1 MSTFSRIVPRIVPAL
16 ASVGAFLSLW
26 AWCPTADAANAAE
39 LARNFKYLPTVKEK
53 DLPKMSNERGEFPG
67 SIKHPGLAGHVW
79 VKFPFVENPGSF
91 GFDRKGRLF
100 VAEANR
106 FWLGV
111 PDLRGANEMI
121 RGDFQAVTVA
131 DRQKLY
137 DQFAAN
143 FPKDWFTA
151 VADRLIR
158 LEDRDGNGAAD
169 HRTLFSDHFKA
180 PLDGLGFSVLA
191 EDDAVYFTCIPKVWK
206 LTDKNDDGVADTHDS
221 IAEGFGVRVSFI
233 GHDLHGI
240 IRGPDGRLYFSI
252 GDRGYHVT
260 TPDGRVF
267 PGSGRGAIFRCE
279 SDGSGFERFCDGLR
293 NPQELAFDEQ
303 GNLFTFDNTGDIG
316 DKARFVY
323 ALEGSDSGWDM
334 SHQSA
339 HHYKHALDW
348 GDFHPSQSMWV
359 AEKMFDTWKPEQ
371 PQWVYP
377 PASHVS
383 NGPSGLTW
391 MTGESLPEDLRGK
404 FLLANYSGPSNNCTI
419 LTVGMTTKGAGY
431 VSTEVKVLVQG
442 VGVSDVELGYDGNL
456 YLCDFGGG
464 WSVNNSGAVHCL
476 TPTDTKQQA
485 VAAQTKQT
493 FATGVKGK
501 SIADLRTLLTSTDN
515 RIRQM
520 AQFAL
525 ADRSAEGL
533 AALTAVAQSKDLP
546 VAQRLHG
553 VWGLEQIARRGGAN
567 KGADKAVAALRAL
580 LSDTEVEVRAN
591 AVRSLGSVKDAA
603 SRAPLMAAL
612 KDASSRV
619 RSLAAIALSRVAKR
633 GDNDAI
639 TALYALVAQNGSET
653 DVVLRH
659 ACLSALDT
667 LGTVESATAK
677 VKDANVEVRLLAVL
691 FLRRHASAELARFLD
706 DADAQ
711 VKNETVR
718 AIYDTAALDTAAGKR
733 LAALAA
739 GDLPETLQRRV
750 VAANY
755 RLGTDDSARAL
766 VQLAGSSAL
775 KQPIREAA
783 LIALRTWGA
792 NIDTDPVLG
801 HYRPQVMKGRT
812 MKDLGPAIA
821 DDLKKFLASSQPAPV
836 IALGLQ
842 LAKDAGVT
850 LDEGTQR
857 AQATN
862 RDLSEDVR
870 VAALNGLV
878 SANGAKAGEVVA
890 SLLDDP
896 TPGVQAAALRHGFAL
911 KTPGIDARA
920 TKAIASG
927 PLPAARAGIDGLA
940 KTAAKSLIT
949 LWNER
954 QQTLREELWL
964 DCFLALQGSDV
975 AEAKQAAAT
984 YSATKPTAVHQLTKL
999 GGDAARGRDIFRN
1012 QGACMQCHKVGNEGG
1027 IQGPDLT
1034 QVGARLKSDKL
1045 LESVIEPNAVIT
1057 DNYGSSTVTLKD
1069 GKVIMGR
1076 VAAKTEQQ
1084 LTLIDPVG
1092 KKHELA
1098 TKDIKETSAP
1108 ISAMPPMGLALPP
1121 RDLRDLVAYLASLTK
1136 EGAKQSGH

>member
-1 MSTFSRIVPRIVPAL
+1 MSIRAHLVPAMVSL
-16 ASVGAFLSLW
+16 GLW
-26 AWCPTADAANAAE
+26 ACCSTAEAANAAE
-39 LARNFKYLPTVKEK
+39 LARNFKNLPTVKEQ
-53 DLPKMSNERGEFPG
+53 DLPKMANERGTFPG
-67 SIKHPGLAGHVW
+67 AVKHPGLAGHVW

-137 DQFAAN
+137 DQFASH

-169 HRTLFSDHFKA
+169 HRTLFSDHFKHA
-180 PLDGLGFSVLA
+180 LDGLGFSVLA

-206 LTDKNDDGVADTHDS
+206 LTDTNDDGVADTHGS

-252 GDRGYHVT
+252 GDRGFHVT

-267 PGSGRGAIFRCE
+267 PGAGRGAIFRCE
-279 SDGSGFERFCDGLR
+279 SDGSGFELFCHGLR

-348 GDFHPSQSMWV
+348 GDFHPPQSMWV
-359 AEKMFDTWKPEQ
+359 AEKMFETWKPEQ

-377 PASHVS
+377 PASHVA
-383 NGPSGLTW
+383 NGPSGVTW
-391 MTGESLPEDLRGK
+391 MTGDSLPDDLRGK
-404 FLLANYSGPSNNCTI
+404 FLLANYRGPSNNCTV
-419 LTVGMTTKGAGY
+419 LTIGMTAKGAGY
-431 VSTEVKVLVQG
+431 VANEEKVLVQG

-464 WSVNNSGAVHCL
+464 WSINNNGAVHCL
-476 TPTDTKQQA
+476 TPTDAKQQA
-485 VAAQTKQT
+485 AAAQTKQT
-493 FATGVKGK
+493 FATGAKDK
-501 SIADLRTLLTSTDN
+501 SIADLRALLTSNDK

-525 ADRSAEGL
+525 ADRGAEGFT
-533 AALTAVAQSKDLP
+533 ALTAVAQTKDLP

-553 VWGLEQIARRGGAN
+553 IWGLEQIARRGS
-567 KGADKAVAALRAL
+567 ADKAVATLRAL
-580 LSDTEVEVRAN
+580 LGDAEVEVRAN
-591 AVRSLGSVKDAA
+591 AARSLGSLKDAA
-603 SRAPLMAAL
+603 SRAPLLAAL
-612 KDASSRV
+612 KDASPRV
-619 RSLAAIALSRVAKR
+619 RSLAAIALSRIAKR
-633 GDNDAI
+633 GDAEAI
-639 TALYALVAQNGSET
+639 TALYALAAQTNTSEPDT
-653 DVVLRH
+653 VLRH
-659 ACLSALDT
+659 ACLSGLNA
-667 LGTVESATAK
+667 LGTVETASAKAQ
-677 VKDANVEVRLLAVL
+677 DPNVEVRLLAVL
-691 FLRRHASAELARFLD
+691 FLRHQASTELARFLG
-706 DADAQ
+706 DASPV
-711 VKNETVR
+711 VKHETVR
-718 AIYDTAALDTAAGKR
+718 AIYDTAALDTAAGAR
-733 LAALAA
+733 LAALGAA
-739 GDLPETLQRRV
+739 AADLPETLQRRV
-750 VAANY
+750 VAAHY

-766 VQLAGSSAL
+766 VQLAGASAL
-775 KQPIREAA
+775 KPAIREAA

-801 HYRPQVMKGRT
+801 HYRPQVVKGRT
-812 MKDLGPAIA
+812 MKALGSAIA
-821 DDLKKFLASSQPAPV
+821 DDLKRFLASSQPAPS

-850 LDEGTQR
+850 LDEATLR

-862 RDLSEDVR
+862 RDLTEDVR
-870 VAALNGLV
+870 VAALNSLV
-878 SANGAKAGEVVA
+878 SANGAKVGEVVA

-896 TPGVQAAALRHGFAL
+896 IPGVQAAALRHGFAL
-911 KTPGIDARA
+911 KVGDIDTRAR
-920 TKAIASG
+920 KAIASG
-927 PLPAARAGIDGLA
+927 PLPAARAGLAGLA
-940 KTAAKSLIT
+940 KTDVKSLIP
-949 LWNER
+949 LWNDR
-954 QQTLREELWL
+954 QKQLREELWL
-964 DCFLALQGSDV
+964 DGFLALQGSDV
-975 AEAKQAAAT
+975 ADAQQAAAA
-984 YSATKPTAVHQLTKL
+984 YAATKPTAVHQLTKV
-999 GGDAARGRDIFRN
+999 GGEATRGRDIFRN

-1034 QVGARLKSDKL
+1034 QVGVRLKSDKL
-1045 LESVIEPNAVIT
+1045 LESVIEPNAVIA
-1057 DNYGSSTVTLKD
+1057 DNYGSSTVTLNN

-1076 VAAKTEQQ
+1076 VAAKTDQK
-1084 LTLIDPVG
+1084 LTLVDVAG
-1092 KKHELA
+1092 VKHDIA
-1098 TKDIKETSAP
+1098 KGDIKDASTP
-1108 ISAMPPMGLALPP
+1108 ISAMPPMGLTLPP
-1121 RDLRDLVAYLASLTK
+1121 RDLRDLLAYLASLTTATPK
-1136 EGAKQSGH
+1136 SNGH